1 MVSGANTTTISNV
14 LFKNANLARSLFHSS
29 KDHSCKLINN
39 VIVALHARQR
49 NESRNQITPCFL
61 LVRRKM
67 NSSPVCKAIHTVEKR
82 SMNISK
88 GHMKSDENS
97 YLKPISCKMLRND
110 IFPSYKCCHFLRTAF
125 VEKNLRGN
133 PITNSNQKFFR
144 NIPHE
149 DI

>member
-1 MVSGANTTTISNV
+1 
-14 LFKNANLARSLFHSS
+14 
-29 KDHSCKLINN
+29 
-39 VIVALHARQR
+39 
-49 NESRNQITPCFL
+49 
-61 LVRRKM
+61 
-67 NSSPVCKAIHTVEKR
+67 
-82 SMNISK
+82 MNISK

-110 IFPSYKCCHFLRTAF
+110 IFLSHKCCHVLRTAF